1 MSVEELASLARDHWT
16 KWLPTMVND
25 LRERGQLE
33 EALHGAAS
41 LAQKQIDPQAAPALP
56 GARGKGDGAQPVH
69 PPAARSP
76 GQIRLSA
83 NSKNSLRW
91 RQNTSAIRRWPRTE
105 NEKSGRR
112 RTSLT

>member
-41 LAQKQIDPQAAPALP
+41 LALRIVPEAVGVDPDDQ
-56 GARGKGDGAQPVH
+56 R
-69 PPAARSP
+69 
-76 GQIRLSA
+76 
-83 NSKNSLRW
+83 
-91 RQNTSAIRRWPRTE
+91 
-105 NEKSGRR
+105 
-112 RTSLT
+112 

>member
-41 LAQKQIDPQAAPALP
+41 LAQKQIDHLKQHLHYQEHEAREMALSQFILLPP
-56 GARGKGDGAQPVH
+56 GARG
-69 PPAARSP
+69 RS
-76 GQIRLSA
+76 A
-83 NSKNSLRW
+83 
-91 RQNTSAIRRWPRTE
+91 
-105 NEKSGRR
+105 
-112 RTSLT
+112 